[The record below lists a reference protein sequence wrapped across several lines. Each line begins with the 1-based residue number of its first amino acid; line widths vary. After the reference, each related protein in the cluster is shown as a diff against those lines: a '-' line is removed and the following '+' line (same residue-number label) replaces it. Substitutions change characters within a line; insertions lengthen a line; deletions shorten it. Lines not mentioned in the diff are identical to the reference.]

1 MNRGMS
7 ERMPVKDGASAV
19 LSKQAGLIEGMNAL
33 GMYHFRGFSP
43 PEDQRARF
51 CDLRD
56 ELNVAGVL
64 HGIDVL
70 WTPDDKVL
78 KRMLDDFRDISLEEK
93 WTDVI
98 HNVVATVG
106 KNLALDSIFS
116 TVSYTVTGPF
126 LGLTQGSPSPV
137 AADTMG
143 SHGGWVEAGGSNA
156 PTYTSPRKTI
166 TFSAASAGSKAST
179 GTYTY
184 AITGSGTVGG
194 GFMVYGSGAVSTIDN
209 TSGILLSCGAFTQ
222 GNKTVGNGDA
232 ITATY
237 TLGM

>member
-1 MNRGMS
+1 MQRGMS
-7 ERMPVKDGASAV
+7 ERMPAKDGPAATF
-19 LSKQAGLIEGMNAL
+19 SKQAGLVEGMHAL
-33 GMYHFRGFSP
+33 GLYRFAGFSP
-43 PEDQRARF
+43 PEDKRQQYV
-51 CDLRD
+51 DLRD

-64 HGIDVL
+64 HGIDPIWV
-70 WTPDDKVL
+70 PGDKLL
-78 KRMLDDFRDISLEEK
+78 KRMLDDFRSISLEEK

-116 TVSYTVTGPF
+116 TVSYTVVGPF

-137 AADTMG
+137 AADTMA
-143 SHGGWVEAGGSNA
+143 SHAGWVEAGGSNA
-156 PTYTSPRKTI
+156 PTYTAPRKTI
-166 TFSAASAGSKAST
+166 TFSAAAAGSKAST

-194 GFMVYGSGAVSTIDN
+194 GFLLYGSGAVSTIDN
-209 TSGILLSCGAFTQ
+209 TSGTLLSCGAFTQ